1 MKVVKGLVC
10 GRCGTEVCV
19 ETDKYLK
26 KEYPYYCPCCDENM
40 FSFECVCVDIY
51 ADDAEN
57 G

>member
-40 FSFECVCVDIY
+40 FSFECACVDIY